1 MTSLVETQ
9 QYLKRAG
16 ESTKELDKIDND
28 GEFGGREIEEAIIRA
43 AASLPL
49 SGVASLLDEQATL
62 LGKLSKAKAAKIV
75 RTVIE
80 EATTPARLAA
90 PGALAAALSLVQ
102 SAVTLATQQKR
113 TFLRQRLEA
122 KLAELQLASGH
133 GAAALATVTALTKE
147 VKALDDK
154 LLLVETQLTESK
166 VHLQLK
172 NLPKSKASLTN
183 ARAAANS
190 VYCPPLLQGQ
200 IDVQSGILNGDEGD
214 WNTAYSY
221 FFEAFES
228 YAMLGA
234 ADAPRALKLTLLS
247 KIMLGK
253 PNDVKILLSSKAALK
268 YADEDTA
275 ALRKLALSVSKAS
288 LTSFEEER
296 AALPASLSEDP
307 VVSRHLQALYG
318 QLIEANIQR
327 VIEPYSRVEIAHI
340 ASLVGLPVDVIERRL
355 SQMILE
361 DKVAGV
367 LDQAAGLLEVFDES
381 PTDETYPLALEA
393 IGQMGKVVDRLH
405 EQAKAL

>member
-1 MTSLVETQ
+1 MSTLAESQTYLRNALTSV
-9 QYLKRAG
+9 KSG
-16 ESTKELDKIDND
+16 EKVSDGGKLDA
-28 GEFGGREIEEAIIRA
+28 REIDAAIVRVA
-43 AASLPL
+43 RELPL
-49 SGVASLLDEQATL
+49 REVAGLLDEQAPL
-62 LGKLSKAKAAKIV
+62 LSQLSKAKAAKIV

-80 EATTPARLAA
+80 ESTTPERLAA
-90 PGALAAALSLVQ
+90 PGALADALALVEAAV
-102 SAVTLATQQKR
+102 ALATAQKR
-113 TFLRQRLEA
+113 TFLRQRLQA
-122 KLAELQLASGH
+122 KLAELQLACGH
-133 GAAALATVTALTKE
+133 GAAALTTVTALTKE

-190 VYCPPLLQGQ
+190 VYCPPMLQGQ

-234 ADAPRALKLTLLS
+234 AEAPRALKLTLLS

-253 PNDVKILLSSKAALK
+253 PSDVKLLLASKAALK
-268 YADEDTA
+268 YADDDTA

-288 LTSFEEER
+288 LTSFEQER
-296 AALPASLSEDP
+296 SSLPASLADDP

-318 QLIEANIQR
+318 QLVEANIQR
-327 VIEPYSRVEIAHI
+327 VIEPYSRVEVAHI
-340 ASLVGLPVDVIERRL
+340 ASLVGLPTDVIERRL

-361 DKVAGV
+361 NKVSGV
-367 LDQAAGLLEVFDES
+367 LDQAAGLLEVFDDA
-381 PTDETYPLALEA
+381 PTDETYPLALEV
-393 IGQMGKVVDRLH
+393 IGQMGKVVDRLTD
-405 EQAKAL
+405 QAKVL